1 MQVARGMWRMDA
13 LTVAVAVLLLQQVG
27 VFYSAR
33 FFGEAPEASPASLIH
48 AHVGLMFA
56 VALVARDRR
65 VLAAAF
71 LATFAGWCVMVL
83 RADAFE
89 AGQALTIVVYL
100 ALLWLWTERCARWIG
115 APFGARHGFG
125 VGDLARFAPIALLV
139 FPLGW
144 AALAVAISALNGG
157 AAAALSNEG
166 VQLLLAKHV
175 GVACLALPI
184 MLLWTDGCAGQMHW
198 RRLRAL
204 WALVFALLLV
214 SWLLQRALA
223 GGEPGWLQQLYD
235 YRLTA
240 GTVLAALV
248 LFAAPRWSMP
258 ALALVHFVMLH
269 ALVASASRAEAVGEV
284 GALLTHV
291 LELNVMSLLLSG
303 LYLANRDRRIAAARI
318 AQSARRDA
326 STGLANANAL
336 HRDWSRRKTL
346 PVRIGFLSFE
356 HVDMLVGSYGWPV
369 LRAMLRSVARVLA
382 SRVHAYHLGGA
393 QFVLVPREGDTGEV
407 DWSGL
412 LHRLQLH
419 GFDAAGTRLRVTP
432 YLGLATPQ
440 SLAATD
446 LEASIADAGEA
457 SIQARTRGETDP
469 VSAVDEGGRELVPA
483 SARRQ
488 RFNAAVDV
496 IDRVRAGGIELH
508 MQRIVR
514 IDGAVDAGVSGE
526 ILCRLRN
533 ADGSL
538 LMPDR
543 FIPALES
550 SAGVAELDL
559 AVVEA
564 LFAQLREQPLLRQAA
579 RRLCINVSGVSLSA
593 DSFRTRLTSLLAD
606 APVAPSVLCFEL
618 TETAIIARHE
628 QAARL
633 IRELH
638 ALGCSLAL
646 DDFGSGMQNFSRL
659 RQLPVEMIK
668 IDGQFVRQAA
678 QRRSDFEIVRAAVA
692 VARAHGLETVAEHVE
707 DAAADR
713 CMRELG
719 VDWGQGYHY
728 ARPVPLAE
736 VDLGARPQVLPAN
749 A

>member
-1 MQVARGMWRMDA
+1 MDA

-27 VFYSAR
+27 VFYSAH
-33 FFGEAPEASPASLIH
+33 FFGEAPESSAASLIH

-65 VLAAAF
+65 VLATAF

-89 AGQALTIVVYL
+89 AGQALTIAVYL
-100 ALLWLWTERCARWIG
+100 ALLWRWTERCAGWIG

-125 VGDLARFAPIALLV
+125 VADLARFAPIALLV

-144 AALAVAISALNGG
+144 AALAVAISAVNGG
-157 AAAALSNEG
+157 AASALANEG

-204 WALVFALLLV
+204 WALVGALLLA
-214 SWLLQRALA
+214 SWLLQRVLA
-223 GGEPGWLQQLYD
+223 AGELVWLQQLYD

-240 GTVLAALV
+240 GAVLAALV
-248 LFAAPRWSMP
+248 LFVAPRWSMP

-269 ALVASASRAEAVGEV
+269 ALVAAASRAEAVGEV

-303 LYLANRDRRIAAARI
+303 LYLANRDRRIATARI

-326 STGLANANAL
+326 STGLANATAL
-336 HRDWSRRKTL
+336 HRDWARRKAL
-346 PVRIGFLSFE
+346 PAQIGFLSFD
-356 HVDMLVGSYGWPV
+356 HVDVLVGSYGWST

-393 QFVLVPREGDTGEV
+393 QFVLVPRNREGEGV
-407 DWSGL
+407 DMDMDWTEL
-412 LHRLQLH
+412 LHHLQRH
-419 GFDAAGTRLRVTP
+419 TFDAAGTRLRVTP

-440 SLAATD
+440 SLSVAD
-446 LEASIADAGEA
+446 LEGGVADAGEA
-457 SIQARTRGETDP
+457 STQARRRGETDP
-469 VSAVDEGGRELVPA
+469 VQALDTDGNEGVDA
-483 SARRQ
+483 SARRR

-496 IDRVRAGGIELH
+496 IDRVRAGHVELH
-508 MQRIVR
+508 LQRIVR
-514 IDGAVDAGVSGE
+514 IDGASDTGVSGE

-533 ADGSL
+533 HDGSL
-538 LMPDR
+538 LVPDR

-550 SAGVAELDL
+550 SASVAELDL
-559 AVVEA
+559 AVVEM
-564 LFAQLREQPLLRQAA
+564 LFAQLRKQPLLRQAA

-593 DSFRTRLTSLLAD
+593 DSFRARLTSLLAD

-618 TETAIIARHE
+618 TETAIIARHA

-713 CMRELG
+713 CMRDLG
-719 VDWGQGYHY
+719 VEWGQGYHY

-736 VDLGARPQVLPAN
+736 VDLWVESQLLPAN